1 MTQTTGRGGALVKH
15 KLTFRNRFLPLWWPP
30 PLSSQ
35 QQHPLPLFVSD
46 LQRAASRLLFQNDNG
61 DNDNSN
67 DTIQS
72 SYGSDISSSTSN
84 SITATVTQRI
94 TKSVVA
100 SANSVSST
108 AWWVD
113 TWADHLPDDDDND
126 DDDIEIHMDETSR
139 VDQSNVT
146 HRTLN
151 VASDR
156 NHQEQI
162 DQEYYDVAIVNQ
174 ERNRTVL
181 PNKIDSSKNHHTLF
195 NAVDDDNIINTK
207 TNTSTTQQ
215 LQHPPVP
222 NTDHLDI
229 EMPLSAVALNTTTT
243 PAVVTPSRHEIN
255 TSSTMIPPIWNTTT
269 TTTTRTLPTT
279 SNNKNTSF
287 IDPNHTESLYI
298 SSGSVSALRTRFF
311 FCVTMSSPTHPC
323 HIIHCLLLLLQ
334 VAYN

>member
-1 MTQTTGRGGALVKH
+1 
-15 KLTFRNRFLPLWWPP
+15 
-30 PLSSQ
+30 
-35 QQHPLPLFVSD
+35 
-46 LQRAASRLLFQNDNG
+46 
-61 DNDNSN
+61 
-67 DTIQS
+67 
-72 SYGSDISSSTSN
+72 
-84 SITATVTQRI
+84 
-94 TKSVVA
+94 
-100 SANSVSST
+100 
-108 AWWVD
+108 
-113 TWADHLPDDDDND
+113 
-126 DDDIEIHMDETSR
+126 MDETSR

-146 HRTLN
+146 HRTLT

-195 NAVDDDNIINTK
+195 NAVDDDNNINTK

-215 LQHPPVP
+215 LQHPPP

-269 TTTTRTLPTT
+269 TTSRTLPTT

-298 SSGSVSALRTRFF
+298 SSGSVSALRTRFLASQ
-311 FCVTMSSPTHPC
+311 CRPRLTLVTLSLFVVVVVASGIQLITSYRWDMRIHIPTGVFHHDYEPFGKVP
-323 HIIHCLLLLLQ
+323 LVSLDYM
-334 VAYN
+334 VS